1 MTNLNTKKEISI
13 AQAKEIKSECKFLND
28 EICYIEDIDVEDLP
42 SEKTEVKC
50 ITLFYVWRVLYVM
63 IQMGILLL
71 QRKTVFSISR
81 VDNM

>member
-50 ITLFYVWRVLYVM
+50 ITLIYVWKELYVM
-63 IQMGILLL
+63 IQMDILLL
-71 QRKTVFSISR
+71 QRKTVSSILR
-81 VDNM
+81 VGNT

>member
-50 ITLFYVWRVLYVM
+50 ITL
-63 IQMGILLL
+63 I
-71 QRKTVFSISR
+71 
-81 VDNM
+81 

>member
-1 MTNLNTKKEISI
+1 MTKLSTKKEISI

-50 ITLFYVWRVLYVM
+50 ITLILCLEGTLRYDTN
-63 IQMGILLL
+63 GILLL
-71 QRKTVFSISR
+71 QRKTVSSISR